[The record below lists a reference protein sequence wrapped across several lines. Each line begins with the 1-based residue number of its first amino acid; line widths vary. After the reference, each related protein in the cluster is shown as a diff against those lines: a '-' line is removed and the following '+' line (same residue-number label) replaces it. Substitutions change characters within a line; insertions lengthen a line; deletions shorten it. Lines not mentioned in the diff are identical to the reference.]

1 MVSGHDARPNSWP
14 WQVEL
19 LFLNTHACSGTLI
32 DGLWI
37 LTSADCVNAR
47 GKPENWTA
55 RVGEHDRTVLEGYE
69 EIIGVKNIVVS
80 LKRHIA
86 LMKLERMPVL
96 HRRVSPICLPNEGTE
111 FVNGSLCYVIGWRSF
126 DKQGNISNKLKEAQV
141 KLDSTKL
148 CNSSFNGTISKYERC
163 ASSVRNED
171 QICNVDGGAPLV
183 CPRGDGKFVLA
194 GVANSEDWCTNP
206 GQHGVFI
213 DVKSMLSFIH
223 NTVTVA
229 ADIMSA

>member
-37 LTSADCVNAR
+37 LTSEDCVNAR

-86 LMKLERMPVL
+86 LMKLERMAVL

-111 FVNGSLCYVIGWRSF
+111 FENGSLCYVIGWRSF
-126 DKQGNISNKLKEAQV
+126 DKQGNTSNILKEAQV

-183 CPRGDGKFVLA
+183 CPRDDGKFVLA
-194 GVANSEDWCTNP
+194 GVANSGDWCSNA
-206 GQHGVFI
+206 GQHGVFT

-223 NTVTVA
+223 NTITVA
-229 ADIMSA
+229 ADILSA